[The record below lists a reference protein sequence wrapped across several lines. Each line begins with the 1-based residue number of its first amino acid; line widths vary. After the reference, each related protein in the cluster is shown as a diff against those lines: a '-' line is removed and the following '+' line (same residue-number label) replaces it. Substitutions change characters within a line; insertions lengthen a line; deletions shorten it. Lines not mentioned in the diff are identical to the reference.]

1 MKPVVLLAIS
11 AAVLA
16 NCAANPED
24 IAAADIGTGMYR
36 GQSCEQLAEQR
47 LAYTQR
53 LEALSAEQSSARTGD
68 TVGVILLG
76 LPLSSM
82 SGNDRETDIAVT
94 RGHLNEIDRERLA
107 SNCA

>member
-1 MKPVVLLAIS
+1 MKIAVAVTICAIFLAG
-11 AAVLA
+11 
-16 NCAANPED
+16 CAANPED
-24 IAAADIGTGMYR
+24 IAAADIGTGMYQ
-36 GQSCEQLAEQR
+36 GQSCAQLAEQR
-47 LAYTQR
+47 LARTQR
-53 LEALSAEQSSARTGD
+53 LEVLTAEQSSARTGD

-107 SNCA
+107 RNCP

>member
-1 MKPVVLLAIS
+1 MKHVVTIAIS
-11 AAVLA
+11 AIFLA
-16 NCAANPED
+16 GCAANPED

-36 GQSCEQLAEQR
+36 GQNCTQLAEQR

-53 LEALSAEQSSARTGD
+53 LETLSAEQSSARTAD

-82 SGNDRETDIAVT
+82 SGNDRETDIAVS
-94 RGHLNEIDRERLA
+94 RGHLNEIERERLA
-107 SNCA
+107 RNCT